1 MRILIVDDSAL
12 IRSIL
17 KGILATEERMTVVA
31 EGTNGMQ
38 ALTLNRNLEPD
49 LIIMDI
55 QMPVMDGLA
64 ATRRIMAEN
73 PTPILIFSN
82 ELDAGT
88 GYEALNSGAVEVIRK
103 PDMDQFNEPAFQE
116 GFFRR
121 IRAAAA
127 SKVLPKPNPQE
138 GSAESVSGG
147 RGFKLLVIGASTGGP
162 LAVKAV
168 LQHLPANF
176 PLGIALVQHMEAGFD
191 QGYARWLND
200 FTPLTVRLAGT
211 EEPVCPGVV
220 CIAPVDHHLIVRGDR
235 LVLNEGPKVLNQKP
249 SVDMLFSSA
258 AESYGDR
265 LIGVLLTGMGK
276 DGADGCAAIVSRQGV
291 TLVQDEASSAIFGM
305 PKAAIERGAA
315 TRILPLDEIPEHL
328 FRLAGVKHIV

>member
-17 KGILATEERMTVVA
+17 KGMLAMEDGLTVAA
-31 EGTNGMQ
+31 EGANGMQ
-38 ALTLNRNLEPD
+38 ALTLNRSLEPD

-64 ATRRIMAEN
+64 ATRRIMAEK

-88 GYEALNSGAVEVIRK
+88 GYEALKSGAVEVIKK

-127 SKVLPKPNPQE
+127 AKVLSGPTPE
-138 GSAESVSGG
+138 GSAVSGPG
-147 RGFKLLVIGASTGGP
+147 RRGYKLLVMGASTGGP

-200 FTPLTVRLAGT
+200 FTPLTVRLAET
-211 EEPVCPGVV
+211 EEPVHPGVV

-235 LVLNEGPKVLNQKP
+235 LVLNNGPKVLNQKP
-249 SVDMLFSSA
+249 SVDALFSSA

-315 TRILPLDEIPEHL
+315 TRILPLDKIPEHL
-328 FRLAGVKHIV
+328 LQLAGVKHIV